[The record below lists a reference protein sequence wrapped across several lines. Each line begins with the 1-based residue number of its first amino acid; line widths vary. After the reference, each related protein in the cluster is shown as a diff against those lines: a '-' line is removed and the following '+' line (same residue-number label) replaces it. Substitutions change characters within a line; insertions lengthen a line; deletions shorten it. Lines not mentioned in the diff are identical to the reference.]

1 MILESQLIEIGY
13 ITKLHGLKGELQAT
27 ITDTVF
33 DDVKHCPYLV
43 VKLDGIFVPFF
54 LTGYRFRSA
63 TGILLSFEDVDSQE
77 KAEPFCGLTLYFDR
91 RCFTKK
97 EAQDYDTQV
106 EEDLGYIG
114 YQLIDQSLGPIGEI
128 TGIDDQTVNV
138 LFLVDHDGE
147 ELMIPAADDLVL
159 AIDDDARTILMD
171 LPVGLINADE
181 AESEE
186 SEL

>member
-1 MILESQLIEIGY
+1 MIQESQLIEVGY

-33 DDVKHCPYLV
+33 DDVKRCPYLV

-63 TGILLSFEDVDSQE
+63 TGILLSFEDIDSQE

-97 EAQDYDTQV
+97 EEKDYDAQA
-106 EEDLGYIG
+106 EEDLGFIG
-114 YQLIDQSLGPIGEI
+114 YQIIDQQLGPIGEI
-128 TGIDDQTVNV
+128 TGIDDQTVNI
-138 LFLVDHDGE
+138 LFLVDHEGE
-147 ELMIPAADDLVL
+147 EVMIPAAEDLILSVDDE
-159 AIDDDARTILMD
+159 AQTILMN
-171 LPVGLINADE
+171 LPIGLINTEDAEIDE
-181 AESEE
+181 
-186 SEL
+186 

>member
-13 ITKLHGLKGELQAT
+13 ITKLHGLKGEMQAT

-33 DDVKHCPYLV
+33 DDVKKCPYLV

-63 TGILLSFEDVDSQE
+63 TGILLSFDDIDSQE

-91 RCFTKK
+91 RCFTRK
-97 EAQDYDTQV
+97 EEEQYDAEA
-106 EEDLGYIG
+106 EEELGYIG
-114 YQLIDQSLGPIGEI
+114 YQIIDQQLGPIGEI

-138 LFLVDHDGE
+138 LFLVDHEGE
-147 ELMIPAADDLVL
+147 EIMIPAADDLVL
-159 AIDDDARTILMD
+159 IIDDDARTILMN
-171 LPVGLINADE
+171 LPAGLINQEDAEMDE
-181 AESEE
+181 
-186 SEL
+186 